1 MKESKLS
8 MTCHELWNMADEI
21 DKVINQV
28 ICNDDSTDKSNMP
41 LAELTLMQQISDE
54 LGYESSWEKLG
65 FDKTDSVGRLIECHN
80 SDPFEFNYSEFAN
93 QLWEDIKD
101 AETCD
106 VLQSIGN
113 ITAEGQFVIDAAS
126 EVVK

>member
-8 MTCHELWNMADEI
+8 KQCRELWQMANEI
-21 DKVINQV
+21 DNVIDRV
-28 ICNDDSTDKSNMP
+28 IRDDHSNNKANLP
-41 LAELTLMQQISDE
+41 LAELALMQQISDE

-65 FDKTDSVGRLIECHN
+65 FDKTDSVERLIEGQGDYN
-80 SDPFEFNYSEFAN
+80 DFAE

-113 ITAEGQFVIDAAS
+113 IAAEGEFVIDAAS